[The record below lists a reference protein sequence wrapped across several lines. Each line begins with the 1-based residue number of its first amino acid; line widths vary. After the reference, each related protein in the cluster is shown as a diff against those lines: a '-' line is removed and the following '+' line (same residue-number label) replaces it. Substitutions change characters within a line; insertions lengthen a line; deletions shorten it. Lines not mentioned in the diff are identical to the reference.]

1 MGAISDPE
9 SLACFPYPPSAGAS
23 VTGIPGP
30 GFPGGFHGEIS
41 GGIPQPG
48 FRGEFPGEKQR
59 PNPKRNMCNSAH
71 HAENATLTL
80 TLTLTLGG
88 PATELTVH
96 LHMCCLHTECERP
109 MLPR

>member
-1 MGAISDPE
+1 MGAIFGPE

-30 GFPGGFHGEIS
+30 GFPGGFHGGIS

-59 PNPKRNMCNSAH
+59 PNPFLTLTQNLTHTMTLYK
-71 HAENATLTL
+71 TLTL
-80 TLTLTLGG
+80 S
-88 PATELTVH
+88 EK
-96 LHMCCLHTECERP
+96 C
-109 MLPR
+109 

>member
-1 MGAISDPE
+1 MGAIFGPE

-41 GGIPQPG
+41 GGIPRPG

-59 PNPKRNMCNSAH
+59 PKLMVLMVLKKQSTLLWPPFLPSAPRIIR
-71 HAENATLTL
+71 AQLTLRVFTVGLPVPITLT
-80 TLTLTLGG
+80 
-88 PATELTVH
+88 TV
-96 LHMCCLHTECERP
+96 
-109 MLPR
+109 LPG